1 MTARPTELPPP
12 GSSDVLYV
20 IDISGYVFRAY
31 HAVAPLSAP
40 SGEPTHATYGTV
52 NMLSRLVDDRRPSHL
67 AVAMDAPGRTFRDDL
82 DPRYKAHRPAPPPDL
97 HLQMRRCEQIV
108 RAYGIPIFQGAG
120 LEADDYIAALVK
132 QGRAHGFKVVIAS
145 ADKDLMQLVEEG
157 VVFLWDAMRD
167 KVYGPQE
174 VVDKW
179 GVSPDKMRDLLALVG
194 DTSDNVPGVKGVG
207 PKTATELLVQF
218 GSLQGIYDNL
228 DAVKKPKLKE
238 SLVTHRDDAFLSQQL
253 VTLNAEA
260 PIAFDADALRFG
272 GDLDVDTL
280 RSIFS
285 ELGFTRQ
292 LRMLPT
298 TAPTAAAEPVAA
310 AVEGKVH
317 TLSSKA
323 ELDAFAVQ
331 VRSDKRLGFEIHTT
345 SRDATQ
351 ADVVGIALSTQ
362 PGDSFYLPLGHRY
375 LGAPAQL
382 GWPDVSAV
390 LGPLWEDPTIAKVAH
405 DAKFADVF
413 LRMHGVHLQGVTFDT
428 MLASYLLDAEE
439 KHELP
444 SVAERYAGIA
454 MKPMELVAPKKR
466 GLPQRGLEDVEVGE
480 AVGYAAPFADT
491 VLRLQQRMAPRLAEE
506 KLDGL
511 LRDLELPLA
520 ALLAEMEETGVLV
533 DPDALSVLGEQMAKE
548 LTRLEDEARTL
559 VNMPDLNLGSPKQLE
574 AVLFDTLG
582 LKATRRTKTG
592 RSTDADALE
601 AISDAHPLPGLVLEH
616 RAIAKLKGTY
626 VDALPRLVHPK
637 TGRIHTR
644 WNQAVAATGRL
655 SSQDPNLQNIPI
667 RTDLGRLIRRA
678 FVAPKGSVIVS
689 ADYSQIELRI
699 LAHLS
704 EDPVLLHSFR
714 EGEDVHVRT
723 AMEIF
728 GVSAQDVTDEM
739 RRRSKTIN
747 FGVIYGM
754 GPVALAKRLGIPR
767 AEAAAFIEAYFRR
780 YEGVRDFMDRT
791 MNEARKNHQVH
802 TLLGRLRRLPDL
814 RSTDG
819 QARAYAE
826 RIAQNTPI
834 QGTAADLLK
843 LAMVRL
849 AKPVV
854 PGARMVLTVHDEL
867 AFEVPEQSADEAAQ
881 KIRESMAHAMELKV
895 PLLVEVGKGAT
906 WADAH

>member
-1 MTARPTELPPP
+1 MTARPTELPPA
-12 GSSDVLYV
+12 GSPDVLYV

-82 DPRYKAHRPAPPPDL
+82 DPRYKAHRPPAPPDL
-97 HLQMRRCEQIV
+97 HVQMRRCEEIV

-132 QGRAHGFKVVIAS
+132 EGRSHGFKVVIAS

-157 VVFLWDAMRD
+157 AVYLWDAMRD

-179 GVSPDKMRDLLALVG
+179 GVSPEKMRDLLALVG

-228 DAVKKPKLKE
+228 DSVKKPKLKE
-238 SLVTHRDDAFLSQQL
+238 GLATHRDDAFLSQKL

-260 PIAFDADALRFG
+260 PITFDAEALRFG
-272 GDLDVDTL
+272 GGVEADTL
-280 RSIFS
+280 RSIFT

-292 LRMLPT
+292 LRTLP
-298 TAPTAAAEPVAA
+298 ASGPAAAAA
-310 AVEGKVH
+310 APEVMEGQTH
-317 TLSSKA
+317 TLSTQA
-323 ELDAFAVQ
+323 ELQAFADK
-331 VRSDKRLGFEIHTT
+331 VRSDKLLGFEIHSTG
-345 SRDATQ
+345 RDATQ
-351 ADVVGIALSTQ
+351 TDVVGIALATE
-362 PGDSFYLPLGHRY
+362 PGESFYLPLGHRY

-382 GWPDVSAV
+382 GWQDVVTV

-413 LRMHGVHLQGVTFDT
+413 LRMRGIRIQGVTFDT

-439 KHELP
+439 KHELLA
-444 SVAERYAGIA
+444 VAERYAGIA
-454 MKPMELVAPKKR
+454 MKPMEVVAPKKR

-480 AVGYAAPFADT
+480 AVAYAAPFADT
-491 VLRLQQRMAPRLAEE
+491 VLRLQKRMAPRLAEE

-533 DPDALSVLGEQMAKE
+533 DPDALGVLGEQMAKE

-601 AISDAHPLPGLVLEH
+601 AISDTHPLPGLVLEH

-849 AKPVV
+849 AEPVV

-867 AFEVPEQSADEAAQ
+867 AFEVPEASADEAAV